1 MARLGSRRVLEI
13 GTGNGRVLRALLRRR
28 GREISIQGIDL
39 PDAHSV
45 KDVRIPAQPM
55 DARQLAYA
63 EGSFDLVYS
72 LHTAEHLADLES
84 VLSEVTR
91 VLVPGGHLLLI
102 VPFEPFR
109 GSHAY
114 MESLSLTGNPVQ
126 AWRLARRLHVR
137 RVGPVGEY
145 RFGREALRLRE
156 GQWVFERWSSPERL
170 FLYQK
175 ASRCA

>member
-1 MARLGSRRVLEI
+1 
-13 GTGNGRVLRALLRRR
+13 
-28 GREISIQGIDL
+28 
-39 PDAHSV
+39 
-45 KDVRIPAQPM
+45 M
-55 DARQLAYA
+55 DARQFAYGK
-63 EGSFDLVYS
+63 GSFDLVYS
-72 LHTAEHLADLES
+72 LHTAEHFADLES

-137 RVGPVGEY
+137 RVGRVGEY

-170 FLYQK
+170 FLCQK